1 LQDLEA
7 RRSATDAVE
16 RGALVERT
24 SATKALGGELLPPG
38 AEPLQA
44 DDPAAIDGHRLT
56 ARLAS
61 GGTSVIYL
69 GRDPDGGRVVVK
81 TTRAPDQ
88 TQARRWLRTEA
99 ASTRRLPAFCTA
111 RLLTDG
117 TAHSPPYLVSEYV
130 AGPSLTQFVEDLG
143 PLEPEQL
150 HALAIALARALAA
163 VHAAGLIHCDLKPGN
178 ILLAA
183 DGPRVID
190 FSIAQEAPI
199 SGRPADI
206 GTVPYSPG
214 WVAPERLSGYPAGP
228 ASDVFGWGCLI
239 GYAATGRSPFD
250 GETTGEPGRR
260 SVAGP
265 GELAALD
272 EPLRGL
278 VEAALAVDPADRP
291 TTGEITTRL
300 GGADGPAREPEPR
313 PAAPPRPRETAVP
326 ARSGMSSVDAPTA
339 PMSIIELEPD
349 PDSPTTGSP
358 TTGPPALP
366 RPAQVGERRAD
377 HSGVPAVV
385 ASEVASPLGA
395 EPGADPQWSRVDH
408 AAGGRPAEPSH
419 EAGEPPR
426 RVEYAA
432 DTALLASRFRTEE
445 DLEQGRRPRRLRM
458 AAMIGAPA
466 ALVAVL
472 ATVIAMASTGAHQGE
487 PAGNGGAVTPGRP
500 PADPQVPVVP
510 HRRSHGPRPTAR
522 SSAPEGAAA
531 PSPGHTSQHGATVPG
546 RPGRPGHSH
555 KPPPPPP
562 STPTPTPT
570 NTPTPTPTPTG
581 TVPAQGSG
589 GAPTS
594 SG

>member
-1 LQDLEA
+1 M
-7 RRSATDAVE
+7 
-16 RGALVERT
+16 ERT

-61 GGTSVIYL
+61 GGTSIIYL
-69 GRDPDGGRVVVK
+69 ARDPDGERAVLK

-111 RLLTDG
+111 RLLIDG

-150 HALAIALARALAA
+150 RALAFALARALAA

-214 WVAPERLSGYPAGP
+214 WVAPERLNGYPAGP

-239 GYAATGRSPFD
+239 GYATTGRSPFD

-260 SVAGP
+260 SVAGT
-265 GELAALD
+265 GELAGLD

-300 GGADGPAREPEPR
+300 GGADGPAGEPERR
-313 PAAPPRPRETAVP
+313 PATPPRPRETDVP

-339 PMSIIELEPD
+339 PMSMIELEPD

-358 TTGPPALP
+358 TTGSPTTGLPAVP
-366 RPAQVGERRAD
+366 RPAHVSERRAG

-385 ASEVASPLGA
+385 AGEVASPLDA
-395 EPGADPQWSRVDH
+395 EPVADPQWSRVDH
-408 AAGGRPAEPSH
+408 AAGGRPAEPSPS
-419 EAGEPPR
+419 AGEPPR

-445 DLEQGRRPRRLRM
+445 DLGQGRRSRRLRM
-458 AAMIGAPA
+458 AAVICGPA
-466 ALVAVL
+466 AIVAVL
-472 ATVIAMASTGAHQGE
+472 ATVIAMASTGTHQGE
-487 PAGNGGAVTPGRP
+487 PAGNGGAVAPGQP
-500 PADPQVPVVP
+500 PADPQVPLVP
-510 HRRSHGPRPTAR
+510 HRRSHGPHPTAT
-522 SSAPEGAAA
+522 SSAPGGTAT
-531 PSPGHTSQHGATVPG
+531 PSPGHTSHHRAAGPA
-546 RPGRPGHSH
+546 RPSRPGHSH

-570 NTPTPTPTPTG
+570 DTPTPTPTPTG
-581 TVPAQGSG
+581 TA
-589 GAPTS
+589 GAPAS